1 MWFACKK
8 YHPTYGVPGTGI
20 RGVTL
25 PEQVI
30 DLGRGWE
37 WWPSVVWQFI
47 WAWIIAPILL
57 WRAWGIRDTV
67 GWRAQTIACCIC
79 SLHATP
85 MFLIASYVPAFYK
98 VNTYFAPSQWI
109 HLSTFM
115 YEIFT
120 VFVPIFEVVRVHI
133 LSKRASLSNVKHDP
147 WFTAAMA
154 TSRSP
159 ASKNMSTSTLAEK
172 SVPGSSSGISVD
184 DCAST
189 GTALEYVLSKDPE
202 PLQKF
207 AALSDFS
214 GENIAFLTRVAEW
227 KSSCPEDLDN
237 DKEQNL
243 AAYNQ
248 ALRIYTNFISPID
261 AEFPLNI
268 SSQALKQFQA
278 VFERP
283 ARILYGEGSVN
294 PATPFDFDMTPPS
307 SSAGDDGFNVWYT
320 GDIPEGFN
328 LAVFDD
334 VRDHIKYL
342 VLTNTWPKFVD
353 EMRRRSGSF
362 RSRSSQEA
370 VIVQT
375 V

>member
-1 MWFACKK
+1 MWLVCKK
-8 YHPTYGVPGTGI
+8 YHPTYGVPGTEI
-20 RGVTL
+20 RGSTL
-25 PEQVI
+25 PEQII

-98 VNTYFAPSQWI
+98 VNAYFAPSQWI
-109 HLSTFM
+109 HLSTLM

-120 VFVPIFEVVRVHI
+120 VFVPIFEVVRLHI
-133 LSKRASLSNVKHDP
+133 LSKRASISSIKYDS
-147 WFTAAMA
+147 WFA
-154 TSRSP
+154 TTLEISSSP
-159 ASKNMSTSTLAEK
+159 ASKNMSASTLAEK
-172 SVPGSSSGISVD
+172 SVPGSSSSVSED
-184 DCAST
+184 DCVST
-189 GTALEYVLSKDPE
+189 VSVLEHVLSRNPE
-202 PLQKF
+202 PLQQF
-207 AALSDFS
+207 AAFNDFS
-214 GENIAFLTRVAEW
+214 GENIAFLTKVAEW
-227 KSSCPEDLDN
+227 KSSWSKGPDI
-237 DKEQNL
+237 DKEQNH

-248 ALRIYTNFISPID
+248 ALHIYTSFISPVD

-268 SSQALKQFQA
+268 SSQALKQFRA
-278 VFERP
+278 VFEQP

-294 PATPFDFDMTPPS
+294 PATPFNSDMTPPVS
-307 SSAGDDGFNVWYT
+307 SSGDDGFNAWYM

-328 LAVFDD
+328 LAIFDD
-334 VRDHIKYL
+334 VRDHVKYL

-353 EMRRRSGSF
+353 EMRRTSGSSM
-362 RSRSSQEA
+362 SRSSQDM
-370 VIVQT
+370 IVQT
-375 V
+375 A